1 MFNNRKVFLTI
12 FVSWIFGINTIMS
25 VQAYAKEQYTKEQI
39 IQNARTMKPS
49 NPRYNCFYLK
59 TVKLEEAGFITLH
72 FKHNIKITSK
82 YIDYHKTYCPENVL
96 YDVKVY
102 DDSFKASKII
112 GAKGVNG
119 RQTNKDF
126 WIQVAPNTNSISL
139 SILKSK
145 EVQSETW
152 YFGKLVKQLKKKN
165 CKTRKS

>member
-1 MFNNRKVFLTI
+1 MFHNKKIFLTI
-12 FVSWIFGINTIMS
+12 FVSWIFCINTIVS
-25 VQAYAKEQYTKEQI
+25 VQVFAKEQYTKEQI

-49 NPRYNCFYLK
+49 NHRYNCFYLK

-82 YIDYHKTYCPENVL
+82 YTNYHKKYCPENVL

-102 DDSFKASKII
+102 PNISKII

-126 WIQVAPNTNSISL
+126 WIQVSPNTDQIVL

-145 EVQSETW
+145 QVLSE
-152 YFGKLVKQLKKKN
+152 
-165 CKTRKS
+165 